1 MTPAERTNDGGPAF
15 PTTRANA
22 DDGADEC
29 RRASRRRGI
38 YLAAIIVAVAAAV
51 VWVVAGFVACAV
63 TSVCLSATLP
73 WGAR

>member
-1 MTPAERTNDGGPAF
+1 MGVTIRRAPVRDG
-15 PTTRANA
+15 TCSD

-38 YLAAIIVAVAAAV
+38 YLAAIIVAASAAV

-63 TSVCLSATLP
+63 TSVCLSATMP
-73 WGAR
+73 GSAS

>member
-1 MTPAERTNDGGPAF
+1 MGVTIRRAPVRDG
-15 PTTRANA
+15 TCSD

-38 YLAAIIVAVAAAV
+38 CLAAIIVGVAAAV
-51 VWVVAGFVACAV
+51 VWAVAGFVACAV

>member
-1 MTPAERTNDGGPAF
+1 MTRPVAPLYDG
-15 PTTRANA
+15 TCSD

-38 YLAAIIVAVAAAV
+38 YLAAIIVAAAAAV

-73 WGAR
+73 GSAS